1 MKKDKEWLESAII
14 KELMTNSG
22 NPDMTTYEQGRVSA
36 LKYYL
41 KLIDQ
46 LDEPEITEEQAW
58 KTIAKSTNRPVMFW
72 ENMRDNYLSS
82 LKEPELPAIP
92 RFVADYLDDFK
103 KQNLTL
109 GDALDTHLE
118 DDKQIHTWLYED
130 GEVRNDEVFARAW
143 LDGYKIEKEKMYHV
157 LDQNRKVMIRKY
169 RGVVERVNATM
180 SPSDYPHWQKEK
192 LELTEQEIKDYDERY
207 WAFAEEVP
215 NE

>member
-1 MKKDKEWLESAII
+1 MNKDKEWLESVII

-22 NPDMTTYEQGRVSA
+22 NPDMATYEQGRVSA

-46 LDEPEITEEQAW
+46 LDEPEP
-58 KTIAKSTNRPVMFW
+58 PV
-72 ENMRDNYLSS
+72 
-82 LKEPELPAIP
+82 IP
-92 RFVADYLDDFK
+92 QFVADYLDDFK

-109 GDALDTHLE
+109 GDALDTHFE
-118 DDKQIHTWLYED
+118 DDEQIHRWLYED

-143 LDGYKIEKEKMYHV
+143 LDGYTIEKEKMYHV

-192 LELTEQEIKDYDERY
+192 LELTEKEIKDYDERY